1 MKFTPCSLPSDH
13 FKLSCSFAYF
23 SVRGQEQWSWHL
35 VFTSFAKVDSHCC
48 QCKLVLLPLPSSDK
62 PSMAEVDYSRRS
74 HRPSPSPRAV
84 AAGAA
89 AGTSK
94 PKNAAEAQ
102 RAQLEKLF
110 VDPSKEVY
118 IPAAPKAKT
127 LAPPRDMIPNVQGS
141 SAGAGAFWTNFQQPE
156 GPRKTDDGL
165 AANFYRLWRIPRLQ
179 AITEEGVRAFKT
191 DGGRGFKG
199 LVCFLAAWTWA
210 NSKCADEQEKA
221 EREFAGKQRSRQEA
235 DDARTAKNR
244 AKRLKKKAKKGS
256 KKGKEAATDAHAG
269 TSRKDDGRAG
279 DGDSDSDSD
288 SSDSDDG
295 FDRQKKRKIMSG
307 APGAVLFRGKDE
319 REQVDDQPREEEVRA
334 KRIEEAVYDQGSP
347 APHNGISIVDDD

>member
-1 MKFTPCSLPSDH
+1 
-13 FKLSCSFAYF
+13 
-23 SVRGQEQWSWHL
+23 
-35 VFTSFAKVDSHCC
+35 
-48 QCKLVLLPLPSSDK
+48 
-62 PSMAEVDYSRRS
+62 MAEVDYSRRS

-141 SAGAGAFWTNFQQPE
+141 SAGAGSGEFHVYKQSRRRE
-156 GPRKTDDGL
+156 
-165 AANFYRLWRIPRLQ
+165 YERLKQ
-179 AITEEGVRAFKT
+179 MEVE
-191 DGGRGFKG
+191 D
-199 LVCFLAAWTWA
+199 
-210 NSKCADEQEKA
+210 SKEKA